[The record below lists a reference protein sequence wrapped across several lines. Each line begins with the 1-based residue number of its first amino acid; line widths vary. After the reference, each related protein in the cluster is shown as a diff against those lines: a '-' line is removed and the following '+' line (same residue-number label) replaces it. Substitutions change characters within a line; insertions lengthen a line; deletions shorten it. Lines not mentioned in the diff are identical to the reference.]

1 VVALAAL
8 VDSSPLVEAD
18 TLEEDNHKAAVVD
31 TLLVGKDS
39 RNPCQP

>member
-1 VVALAAL
+1 MAL
-8 VDSSPLVEAD
+8 VDSSPLVEVD
-18 TLEEDNHKAAVVD
+18 TLEEDNHKAAEAD